1 MKTDYILIS
10 LLIGL
15 FWGVSPI
22 IQKHLLKKFDKFSL
36 MLFFST
42 IYFCLLLSTSAFYH
56 KNIMKD
62 LRLLNN
68 WDTLLIIVYVFFTI
82 FLSNLLILHLLK
94 THDSYIVSAIIE
106 GSAPLFTLLLV
117 YLFFEEKITLIGV
130 VGVLLIV
137 LGIVCIAMNGASFK
151 IEEFLDV
158 R

>member
-1 MKTDYILIS
+1 MKTEYILIS

-36 MLFFST
+36 MLFFSV
-42 IYFCLLLSTSAFYH
+42 IYFCLLLFASAFNH

-68 WDTLLIIVYVFFTI
+68 WDTLLIIAYVFFTI
-82 FLSNLLILHLLK
+82 FLSNLLILHVLK
-94 THDSYIVSAIIE
+94 THDSYIVTAIVE
-106 GSAPLFTLLLV
+106 GTSPLFTLLLV

-130 VGVLLIV
+130 LGVLLIV
-137 LGIVCIAMNGASFK
+137 LGIVCISLNDATFK
-151 IEEFLDV
+151 IEEFLGV

>member
-1 MKTDYILIS
+1 
-10 LLIGL
+10 
-15 FWGVSPI
+15 
-22 IQKHLLKKFDKFSL
+22 
-36 MLFFST
+36 
-42 IYFCLLLSTSAFYH
+42 
-56 KNIMKD
+56 MKD

-137 LGIVCIAMNGASFK
+137 LGIVCVAMNGASFK